1 MRQQALEAHW
11 RPGLGEVC
19 GRLFEDDERLLLL
32 NTRSVVLEQV
42 EVRVDAARVVRL
54 VAEELRLFGVCGQAA
69 TRAELR
75 PMLAQV
81 GVQSRTT
88 FFGHIK

>member
-1 MRQQALEAHW
+1 M
-11 RPGLGEVC
+11 
-19 GRLFEDDERLLLL
+19 
-32 NTRSVVLEQV
+32 VLEQV

-88 FFGHIK
+88 FFGHIKWYLFNVFFLCILDFWKKLVSIK